1 MLFNDR
7 GFTVGDLLITL
18 IILIFGFFLI
28 AKLGGKDERK
38 SMVDLTTII
47 SIPAEDNIKIN

>member
-47 SIPAEDNIKIN
+47 SRPAEDNIKIN